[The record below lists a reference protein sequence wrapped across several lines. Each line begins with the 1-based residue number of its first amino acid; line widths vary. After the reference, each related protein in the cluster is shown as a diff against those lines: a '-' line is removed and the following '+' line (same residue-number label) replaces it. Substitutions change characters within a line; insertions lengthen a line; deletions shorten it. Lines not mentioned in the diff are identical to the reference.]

1 MYIFIEFFC
10 FDVVVIG
17 GDMMFGLLGGER
29 KRVNIVCEIF
39 IDFVILLFDVCIVL
53 EKESLRMKIKSG
65 EVFIF
70 DFGICLLKLILKV
83 VFFKFTFFLLIFL
96 INICFYVFLKLC

>member
-1 MYIFIEFFC
+1 M
-10 FDVVVIG
+10 IG
-17 GDMMFGLLGGER
+17 GDMMFGLSGGER

-53 EKESLRMKIKSG
+53 NNESLRMKIKSG

-70 DFGICLLKLILKV
+70 DLGICLLKLVLKGFC
-83 VFFKFTFFLLIFL
+83 FFCNLYFF
-96 INICFYVFLKLC
+96 Y